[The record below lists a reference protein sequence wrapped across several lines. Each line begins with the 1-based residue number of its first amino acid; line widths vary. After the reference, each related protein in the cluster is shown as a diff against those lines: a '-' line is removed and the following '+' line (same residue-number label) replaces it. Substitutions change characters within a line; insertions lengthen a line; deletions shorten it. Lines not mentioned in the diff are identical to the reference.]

1 MNAPFRD
8 TASPVP
14 ATQGQAQ
21 NGLKRNRVYA
31 ATVAEDEHAA
41 ISEAVAQAGL
51 PRPSVAARV
60 ILMAFARSAEVRD
73 AVSRWLRGHGPEV
86 L

>member
-1 MNAPFRD
+1 MADPSRYSD
-8 TASPVP
+8 STVP
-14 ATQGQAQ
+14 GSEGQP
-21 NGLKRNRVYA
+21 LKRLGRTRVYA

-41 ISEAVAQAGL
+41 ITEAVTQAGY